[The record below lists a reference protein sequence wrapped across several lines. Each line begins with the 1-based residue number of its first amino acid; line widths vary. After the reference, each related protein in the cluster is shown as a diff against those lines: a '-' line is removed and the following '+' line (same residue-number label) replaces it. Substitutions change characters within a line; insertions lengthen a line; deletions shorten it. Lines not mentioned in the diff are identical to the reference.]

1 MLAGIPVV
9 ASAVGGIPE
18 IVVEGE
24 TGLLVAPNDAG
35 ALADALRR
43 IADDPELREKMAA
56 RCRSVALAQF
66 TAQTMAANF
75 EALYRE
81 LQS

>member
-1 MLAGIPVV
+1 MG
-9 ASAVGGIPE
+9 
-18 IVVEGE
+18 
-24 TGLLVAPNDAG
+24 
-35 ALADALRR
+35 
-43 IADDPELREKMAA
+43 A